1 MDFFKEF
8 FSRNFVV
15 IFIAIVLLVHAS
27 YSFKKH
33 KKISLYSLLI
43 VFCTLLLSI
52 SESLENYG
60 KYIADPT
67 LTLIFAVIGY
77 TFRPVCV
84 YLFILL
90 TIDKKKN
97 RLLYLTALP
106 LLVVLTIYCLSF
118 NPSLGEYIVYF
129 SVNDDGS
136 LSFGGGIL
144 RYTSHVVSLLYLVW
158 FMHISMSMLTFKRLT
173 RGVITLSC
181 SIAVII
187 AAIIE
192 SFYNADGDIYILN
205 TVIAVSSLV
214 YYVYLIFEKNEL
226 DPVSGLYNKER
237 YLRDADMSQ
246 ARIKGLGIIKITLLE
261 NTEYNIP
268 ANNAILEESATIL
281 LRCLNRKM
289 IAYRYDSDEFIL
301 LTKGDRELLD
311 VVIKKYEEK
320 MKEKNHV
327 FKIGVAFKDNEN
339 EQIYSLINK
348 AEIALYLRNNKNNTY

>member
-1 MDFFKEF
+1 MDLFKDF
-8 FSRNFVV
+8 ISRNFVV
-15 IFIAIVLLVHAS
+15 IFITIVLLVHAS

-33 KKISLYSLLI
+33 KKISIYSLLI
-43 VFCTLLLSI
+43 IFCTLLLSI

-90 TIDKKKN
+90 TFDQKKN
-97 RLLYLTALP
+97 RVLYLTALP
-106 LLVVLTIYCLSF
+106 LLIVLTIYSLSF
-118 NPSLGEYIVYF
+118 SPSLGEYIVYF
-129 SVNDDGS
+129 ALNDDGT
-136 LSFGGGIL
+136 LSFGGGVL

-158 FMHISMSMLTFKRLT
+158 LMHISLSMLTFKRLT
-173 RGVITLSC
+173 RGIITLSC
-181 SIAVII
+181 SVAVII
-187 AAIIE
+187 AAVIE

-205 TVIAVSSLV
+205 TVIAVSALI

-301 LTKGDRELLD
+301 LTKGDKESLD
-311 VVIKKYEEK
+311 AVIKKYEEK
-320 MKEKNHV
+320 MKDSNHT
-327 FKIGVAFKDNEN
+327 FKIGIAFKSDDN
-339 EQIYSLINK
+339 EQIYNLINK
-348 AEIALYLRNNKNNTY
+348 AEIALNIRNNRNQTY